1 MYQELPTM
9 RVVVLFAFL
18 TSASLL
24 GCEAADAA
32 PSGGSAAAPAP
43 TLGGRVDGARAKQLV
58 AEGATLLDVR
68 SPGEFAEGHAPGAK
82 NVPVGEVGAR
92 LAELDKS
99 RPVVTY
105 CAVGARSR
113 QAAAVLR
120 ESGFTVW
127 DMGSLG
133 AWPR

>member
-1 MYQELPTM
+1 M
-9 RVVVLFAFL
+9 RVVVLCAL
-18 TSASLL
+18 SLSACSL

-32 PSGGSAAAPAP
+32 PSGGSASAPASAP
-43 TLGGRVDGARAKQLV
+43 ASTLGGRVDGARAKQLV

-82 NVPVGEVGAR
+82 NIPVGEVGAR
-92 LAELDKS
+92 LAELDRS

-120 ESGFTVW
+120 ENGFTVW
-127 DMGSLG
+127 DMGSLA